1 MRALIHLNFM
11 RHCITDNGRT
21 VHAGTIQNDR
31 EVFDQIIAVTK
42 IQYQPVPLIFLDHI
56 IHVIFHIWECTHW
69 QTNSF
74 LFVNMTKCTNIYWLN
89 KTSKWKLGIKPIT
102 LRHYSVFT
110 THNKCNNTTMYVT
123 NKPLISMFSWH

>member
-56 IHVIFHIWECTHW
+56 IHVIFHI
-69 QTNSF
+69 
-74 LFVNMTKCTNIYWLN
+74 
-89 KTSKWKLGIKPIT
+89 
-102 LRHYSVFT
+102 
-110 THNKCNNTTMYVT
+110 
-123 NKPLISMFSWH
+123 